1 MKNLSTKLFAG
12 LVIVL
17 VAAVLFFTFSGGEK
31 APSVQVSLANGEQIA
46 FNLPKKPILVN
57 FWATSCPSCIAKMPA
72 MAHLKTELGDRF
84 EIISISMDYDPANQ
98 VDAFVRAN
106 PYPFNFIKDTDGAL
120 SKAFGDIKLT
130 PTTFLIAP
138 NGNIVY
144 RKIGDSDFEFLR
156 NRIEPLSPQL

>member
-156 NRIEPLSPQL
+156 NRIEQLSPQL

>member
-1 MKNLSTKLFAG
+1 MKNLSTQLFAG
-12 LVIVL
+12 LVIAL
-17 VAAVLFFTFSGGEK
+17 IAAVLFFTLSGGEK
-31 APSVQVSLANGEQIA
+31 APNVQVSLANGEQIA

-57 FWATSCPSCIAKMPA
+57 FWATSCPSCVSKMPGLA
-72 MAHLKTELGDRF
+72 ELKNQLGDRF
-84 EIISISMDYDPANQ
+84 EIVAISMDYDPANQ
-98 VDAFVRAN
+98 VDAFIKAN

-144 RKIGDSDFEFLR
+144 RKIGDSDFNFLR
-156 NRIEPLSPQL
+156 NRIEQLSPQL

>member
-12 LVIVL
+12 LVIAL

-57 FWATSCPSCIAKMPA
+57 FWATTCPSCVSKMPGLA
-72 MAHLKTELGDRF
+72 ELKAQLGDRF
-84 EIISISMDYDPANQ
+84 EIISISMDYDPASQ
-98 VDAFVRAN
+98 VDAFIQAN
-106 PYPFNFIKDTDGAL
+106 PYPFNFVKDTEGAL

-156 NRIEPLSPQL
+156 NRIEQLSPQL